1 MRENILGLI
10 EAELARTKEMV
21 LKVSGGTSI
30 AERFPEFRAAIQ
42 SRLATINEVN
52 REQVQLLRRF
62 RGAEQESE
70 REAFKSA
77 CFCPSTPL
85 PPVSAP
91 QVTNQEGSSQMS
103 FTLIQQA
110 TPRLHRSEL
119 AVPGSNPSLFD
130 KAAKGGADIIF
141 LDLEDA
147 VAPDDKEQAR
157 KNIIQGLNDLDW
169 GNKTMMIRI
178 NGLDTHYAY
187 RDVVDVVENCPRLDM
202 ILIPKTGVPED
213 VYAIDML
220 VTQIEQYKKREK
232 KIGFEL
238 LIETALG
245 MANVERIAQSSKR
258 VEAMSFGVADYAAS
272 TRARTMGI
280 GAPHPDYGILSD
292 KDAEGHRHYYWN
304 DPWHYALSRMMVAC
318 RAYGLRPIDGPFGD
332 FSDPD
337 GYLAAAKRAAVLGF
351 EGKWAIH
358 PSQVDLANK
367 VFTPSEAEVTKA
379 KRIVEAMKQAA
390 KEGKGAVSLDG
401 RLIDIASIRQAEAL
415 LNKAKAMG
423 M

>member
-1 MRENILGLI
+1 
-10 EAELARTKEMV
+10 
-21 LKVSGGTSI
+21 
-30 AERFPEFRAAIQ
+30 
-42 SRLATINEVN
+42 
-52 REQVQLLRRF
+52 
-62 RGAEQESE
+62 
-70 REAFKSA
+70 
-77 CFCPSTPL
+77 
-85 PPVSAP
+85 
-91 QVTNQEGSSQMS
+91 MS

-119 AVPGSNPSLFD
+119 AVPGSNPSLFE
-130 KAAKGGADIIF
+130 KAAKGAADIIF

-157 KNIIQGLNDLDW
+157 KNIVQALNDMDW
-169 GNKTMMIRI
+169 GAKTMMIRI
-178 NGLDTHYAY
+178 NGLDTHYCY
-187 RDVVDVVENCPRLDM
+187 RDVVDIVEACPRLDM

-232 KIGFEL
+232 KIGFEC

-245 MANVERIAQSSKR
+245 MANVKAIAQSAKR
-258 VEAMSFGVADYAAS
+258 LESFSFVFADYAAS
-272 TRARTMGI
+272 TKSRTVVI
-280 GAPHPDYGILSD
+280 GVPHPDYGVLTD
-292 KDAEGHRHYYWN
+292 KDADGKRNYYWN
-304 DPWHYALSRMMVAC
+304 DPWHFALSRMMVAC

-358 PSQVDLANK
+358 PSQVELANK
-367 VFTPSEAEVTKA
+367 VFTPSEPEVTKA

-390 KEGKGAVSLDG
+390 KEGRGAVSLDG
-401 RLIDIASIRQAEAL
+401 RLIDLASIRQAEAL
-415 LNKAKAMG
+415 LNKARAAG
-423 M
+423 MA